1 MIKIGFMASHGGSGM
16 RAVLEAMDNG
26 LDATATVLICN
37 NQNAAAFTLAKRHN
51 IPSYHLSGKTH
62 PDPELL
68 DRAICA
74 TLRKHAVDL
83 VMLSGYMKLLGP
95 FTLQAYRNRIL
106 NIHPALLPEFGGQ
119 GMYGD
124 RVHRAVID
132 NQETTSGASVHIV
145 TAEYDQG
152 PVLNQQQA
160 QLEKDETVASLREK
174 IQKLEGKLYVET
186 LRKII
191 SGEIT
196 LPV

>member
-16 RAVLEAMDNG
+16 RAVLEALDHG
-26 LDATATVLICN
+26 LEAAATVLICN
-37 NQNAAAFTLAKRHN
+37 NQDAEAFTIAKRHD
-51 IPSYHLSGKTH
+51 IPCYHLSGKTH
-62 PDPELL
+62 PDPVLL
-68 DRAICA
+68 DHAICE
-74 TLRKHAVDL
+74 TLQKHAVEL

-95 FTLQAYRNRIL
+95 VTLKAYQNRIL
-106 NIHPALLPEFGGQ
+106 NIHPALLPKFGGQ

-132 NQETTSGASVHIV
+132 NRETLSGASVHIV

-152 PVLNQQQA
+152 PVLNQQQVP
-160 QLEKDETVASLREK
+160 LESGETVASLRQK
-174 IQKLEGKLYVET
+174 IKQLEGDLYVKT

-196 LPV
+196 LPT

>member
-1 MIKIGFMASHGGSGM
+1 MIKIGFLASHGGSGM

-26 LDATATVLICN
+26 LEATATVLICN
-37 NQNAAAFTLAKRHN
+37 NQNAAAFALAKHHN

-62 PDPELL
+62 PDPEML
-68 DRAICA
+68 DRAICT

-95 FTLQAYRNRIL
+95 VTLQAYRNRIL
-106 NIHPALLPEFGGQ
+106 NIHPALLPKFGGR

-132 NQETTSGASVHIV
+132 NQEVTSGASVHIV

-152 PVLNQQQA
+152 PVLNQQQV
-160 QLEKDETVASLREK
+160 QLEKDETVTSLREK
-174 IQKLEGKLYVET
+174 IKKLEGKLYVET
-186 LRKII
+186 LKKII

-196 LPV
+196 LPS